1 MEDREME
8 EQNMNSLAEEMSPEA
23 RQSVSAAVKEPREET
38 APVKGSKY
46 EQISTLGF
54 LGILLLLGIPVVGPI
69 LMIVWACGGCR
80 KLQKR
85 RFARAKLI
93 LAVFNLLL
101 SVALVFAAVR
111 AVSNVMDQLGISSV
125 DEIGGVV
132 ETIVTGEL
140 TEGTEKLVS
149 EMIEGYV
156 GGEVELNEEQKA
168 QLGELVDAYLNG
180 ELPLDPEM
188 LEELMQE
195 NGF

>member
-1 MEDREME
+1 
-8 EQNMNSLAEEMSPEA
+8 
-23 RQSVSAAVKEPREET
+23 
-38 APVKGSKY
+38 
-46 EQISTLGF
+46 
-54 LGILLLLGIPVVGPI
+54 
-69 LMIVWACGGCR
+69 
-80 KLQKR
+80 
-85 RFARAKLI
+85 
-93 LAVFNLLL
+93 VFNLLL

>member
-1 MEDREME
+1 ME

-23 RQSVSAAVKEPREET
+23 RQSVSAAVKEPQEET

-156 GGEVELNEEQKA
+156 GGEEELNEEQKA